1 MAVRFR
7 LCTSLL
13 LGMGIIC
20 AQESTEELLQIPI
33 GYWHA
38 PERWLAPAAQ
48 QAVKNAKSEQSVK
61 SAGAA
66 QAAGETAPLSF
77 VAITP
82 CRIVD
87 TRNGSGFAG
96 QFGAPALT
104 SNTVRTIPIPL
115 SACAVPASA
124 AYSLNFTV
132 VPSGPLGFLSAFPD
146 TFQNTSVLN
155 SLTGTIV
162 ANGAVIPAAADGSIK
177 VMASD
182 PTNLVIDINGYY
194 IPLPSRNVLATAL
207 SESNYI
213 IAPVSGTGVNSGTHV
228 APNATTTI
236 TANYRVGAVPGCP
249 GCIEQVV
256 VGIVGQPNAQGCLF
270 DNPPGGGATGTGTVT
285 LTAPTTPGIYYIG
298 VRAALQFNCND
309 ARPGGT
315 YDANIAS
322 LTVF

>member
-1 MAVRFR
+1 
-7 LCTSLL
+7 
-13 LGMGIIC
+13 MGILC
-20 AQESTEELLQIPI
+20 AQEATEEFLQIPI

-38 PERWLAPAAQ
+38 PERWLPPAAQ
-48 QAVKNAKSEQSVK
+48 DSLKNAKTDQSTK
-61 SAGAA
+61 GAGAV
-66 QAAGETAPLSF
+66 QAAGATAPLAF

-82 CRIVD
+82 CRVVD
-87 TRNGSGFAG
+87 TRNGSGFTGA
-96 QFGAPALT
+96 FGAPALAA
-104 SNTVRTIPIPL
+104 NVVRTIPIPT

-132 VPSGPLGFLSAFPD
+132 VPPGPLGFLSAFPD

-177 VMASD
+177 VLASN
-182 PTNLVIDINGYY
+182 PTDLVIDINGYY
-194 IPLPSRNVLATAL
+194 VPLSSHNVLATAV
-207 SESNYI
+207 SESNYV

-228 APNATTTI
+228 APSANTTI
-236 TANYRVGAVPGCP
+236 TANYHVGAVAGCP
-249 GCIEQVV
+249 ACIEQVV

-270 DNPPGGGATGTGTVT
+270 NGQPGTGTTGTGTVT

-298 VRAALQFNCND
+298 VRADLQFNCTN
-309 ARPGGT
+309 ALPGGN
-315 YDANIAS
+315 YDTNIAS